1 MLEYWANEANKYRKY
16 WINTY
21 FSWLYYIMYFG
32 LTVADNKKKDAVE
45 EKFPKCRFDIQLGI
59 FVVLEHFSRGPHAY
73 TKIKVKKKLH
83 KKGHLPIFTCD
94 NSGA

>member
-1 MLEYWANEANKYRKY
+1 MLEYCANEATQYRKD

-32 LTVADNKKKDAVE
+32 LTIADDKKKDAVE

-73 TKIKVKKKLH
+73 TKKSKSKKV
-83 KKGHLPIFTCD
+83 
-94 NSGA
+94 A